1 MFSRAQRVALYNLCT
16 IQNLTFYEPE
26 MRAASLA
33 LRKMIVENT
42 LDPKSN
48 ACSFDLSDDENKK
61 LDKKPIRTSAQKYA
75 NS

>member
-1 MFSRAQRVALYNLCT
+1 MFSKAQRVALFNLCT

-26 MRAASLA
+26 IRTAALA

-48 ACSFDLSDDENKK
+48 MCSFDLTEEENKK
-61 LDKKPIRTSAQKYA
+61 LDQKPIRSSSKKHA
-75 NS
+75 